1 MARASKIQMEERY
14 QAVLTFCEEQQPC
27 TVRGVYYNLTTQ
39 GVVPKEDAGYKKIA
53 LACKDLRLS
62 ERLPWEY
69 IVDNTRWMRKPRTFS
84 SIESALEDTA
94 TTYRRDFLSAQGLDI
109 EIWLEKDALAGV
121 VYPVTEEWDV
131 PLMVV
136 KGYPS
141 LSFMHSA
148 AQDMHKA
155 TKQGKTNHIFYFG
168 DHDPSGKD
176 IFRCVGETLR
186 EFAPAA
192 DINMKQVAV
201 TEQQIADWDL
211 PSRATKR
218 TDSRS
223 KNFTGDSVELD
234 AIPPA
239 QLRQLVQDSIFSI
252 MDIAE
257 MEKIIDVEKAEQES
271 ISQLI
276 SGFSKSGL
284 APF

>member
-1 MARASKIQMEERY
+1 MPRGKTAKTKYREKLIYMWAMENKP
-14 QAVLTFCEEQQPC
+14 V
-27 TVRGVYYNLTTQ
+27 TVRQLFYRLSVLDA
-39 GVVPKEDAGYKKIA
+39 VPKHESGCKTVGRICAQMRRDGELPFEWIA
-53 LACKDLRLS
+53 
-62 ERLPWEY
+62 
-69 IVDNTRWMRKPRTFS
+69 DNTRWQRKPRTYNS
-84 SIESALEDTA
+84 LEDALTNTA
-94 TTYRRDFLSAQGLDI
+94 QTYRRNLWQSQQGLV

-201 TEQQIADWDL
+201 TE
-211 PSRATKR
+211 
-218 TDSRS
+218 
-223 KNFTGDSVELD
+223 
-234 AIPPA
+234 
-239 QLRQLVQDSIFSI
+239 
-252 MDIAE
+252 
-257 MEKIIDVEKAEQES
+257 
-271 ISQLI
+271 
-276 SGFSKSGL
+276 
-284 APF
+284 

>member
-1 MARASKIQMEERY
+1 MPRGKTCKTKYREKLIYIWAMEHHP
-14 QAVLTFCEEQQPC
+14 V
-27 TVRGVYYNLTTQ
+27 TVRQLFYRLSVLDA
-39 GVVPKEDAGYKKIA
+39 VPKNESGCKTVGRICAKMRRDGELPFEWIA
-53 LACKDLRLS
+53 
-62 ERLPWEY
+62 
-69 IVDNTRWMRKPRTFS
+69 DNTRWQRKPRTYNS
-84 SIESALEDTA
+84 LEDALTNTA
-94 TTYRRDFLSAQGLDI
+94 QTYRRNLWQSQQGI
-109 EIWLEKDALAGV
+109 VEIWLEKDALAGV
-121 VYPVTEEWDV
+121 VYPVTAEWDV

-141 LSFMHSA
+141 LSFTHSA

-155 TKQGKTNHIFYFG
+155 TEQGKTNHIFYFG

-211 PSRATKR
+211 PSRTTKR

-223 KNFTGDSVELD
+223 KNFIGDSVELD

-252 MDIAE
+252 MDSDE
-257 MEKIIDVEKAEQES
+257 MEKMIDIETAEQES